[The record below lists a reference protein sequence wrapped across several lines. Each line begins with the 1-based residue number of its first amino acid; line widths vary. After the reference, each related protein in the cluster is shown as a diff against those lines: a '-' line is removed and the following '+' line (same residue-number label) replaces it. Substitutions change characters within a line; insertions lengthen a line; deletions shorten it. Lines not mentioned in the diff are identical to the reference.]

1 MPCAAPVIAATRFS
15 RTNSPPCL
23 KGDIRR
29 EASVP
34 LEACAP
40 SFTLYMP
47 GEYNKPRLMGKRRSW
62 ENSIVLIRRKTRASA
77 RGGPAYSSSY
87 YLREQAFT
95 VLFPQL
101 NVRNGSVAMTRVR
114 TPSITAGHERDF
126 PFSVMQ

>member
-1 MPCAAPVIAATRFS
+1 
-15 RTNSPPCL
+15 
-23 KGDIRR
+23 
-29 EASVP
+29 
-34 LEACAP
+34 
-40 SFTLYMP
+40 
-47 GEYNKPRLMGKRRSW
+47 KRRSW

-114 TPSITAGHERDF
+114 TPSITAGTATDF
-126 PFSVMQ
+126 PFSTKTTIPDSPGLSFLAPTSTPIMEGFVLHSSACCL